1 MHSARLTAAPSQ
13 RYGVRGTPPH
23 PGMEFTASRPLRT
36 LSHPAFWTLVLAA
49 IIALPLARRAIGPS
63 APPLPVLGEVP
74 AFHFID
80 ENGAPFGP
88 ETLAGKPWV
97 ADFIFTRCP
106 TVCPLM
112 TERLAA
118 VEPRLG
124 ERVHLVSLSVDPDF
138 DTPERLRAF
147 AAEHGA
153 RSARWHF
160 LTGDSAAVQRA
171 VTDGFKISLSH
182 EGPDDDFLSIV
193 HGVHAVLI
201 DAQGRI
207 RGYYDSTDP
216 EALDRLV
223 RDVHRLDG

>member
-1 MHSARLTAAPSQ
+1 
-13 RYGVRGTPPH
+13 
-23 PGMEFTASRPLRT
+23 MELTASRPLRM
-36 LSHPAFWTLVLAA
+36 LSHPAFWTLALLAIVA
-49 IIALPLARRAIGPS
+49 MPLARRALGPE
-63 APPLPVLGEVP
+63 APPLPVLGVVP
-74 AFHFID
+74 AFRFID
-80 ENGAPFGP
+80 QDGVAFGP
-88 ETLAGKPWV
+88 ETLGGKPWV

-118 VEPRLG
+118 LEPRLS

-147 AAEHGA
+147 AREHGA
-153 RSARWHF
+153 SSPRWHF
-160 LTGDSAAVQRA
+160 LTGDSAAVQVA
-171 VTDGFKISLSH
+171 VTEGFKISLAH

-193 HGVHAVLI
+193 HGVHLVLV

-216 EALDRLV
+216 EALERLV
-223 RDVHRLDG
+223 RDAHRLER